1 MKFSLVSIYSQT
13 YEHSNVK
20 GGGGRG
26 GGRGTGKE
34 HDKDKSK
41 KSGNNRGNNSFQGKR
56 FPGERGI
63 RSPPRLPRTISIL
76 PLVLTLFFKAIDK
89 GLELRFLCTMTAV
102 YKDQDIQYNGEV
114 KTDPL
119 NGMSLFLI

>member
-1 MKFSLVSIYSQT
+1 MQKKVVHFWGVDGGGEGERCVKFSLVSIYSQT

-56 FPGERGI
+56 FPGERCCI
-63 RSPPRLPRTISIL
+63 YCINVSS
-76 PLVLTLFFKAIDK
+76 
-89 GLELRFLCTMTAV
+89 
-102 YKDQDIQYNGEV
+102 
-114 KTDPL
+114 
-119 NGMSLFLI
+119 S